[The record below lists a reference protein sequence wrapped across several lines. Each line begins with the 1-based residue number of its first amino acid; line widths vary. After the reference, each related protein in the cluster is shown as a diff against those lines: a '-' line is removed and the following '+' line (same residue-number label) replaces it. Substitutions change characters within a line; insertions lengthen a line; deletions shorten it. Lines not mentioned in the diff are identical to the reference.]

1 MKKLYKIQPVLYTA
15 FTILFSEV
23 ILRYSTTGGPLFP
36 FLFFTGVLSLFY
48 SCLIALVTSLFSEKV
63 NFILRT
69 VIYTCTAVLFLV
81 NFFLFRQ
88 FKVFYDMKTVF
99 AGAGGVLSG
108 FTDNIKHMVFSAD
121 GMFHIFLL
129 FLPAVLFVIF
139 RKKMNCAPSDT
150 DTRFMLGS
158 LCLGLPVFVLIF
170 ISGNPVYARSFSSE
184 YNFQKGVNQYG
195 LLSAFPLDMYH
206 TAAGESEFVIAEE
219 PEVTETPEPVPEPE
233 ETEEPEPTPTPVV
246 YEYNTLDIDFENL
259 DTSNQMMNEMD
270 EYVSSLSGSKENEYT
285 GLFKGK
291 NLILITAEA
300 FSAEVIDKDLTPT
313 LYRLANKG
321 IQFTD
326 YYQTASAGTTGGEY
340 EVVFGM
346 LPTNGGSSFKKM
358 TGRYN
363 CMTMGS
369 LLNDEG
375 YYGMAFHNNTYTF
388 YDRHLTHQCLGYSEG
403 FMGYGSGIEEYVSKG
418 WPESDLEM
426 MQGTLDLYIDHE
438 PFNIYYMTVSG
449 HNEYTL
455 ANDMSEKNYD
465 RVKDLDCS
473 EIIKCYLAANLE
485 LEDALTYL
493 VDKLEEKGIADD
505 TVIVMSADH
514 FPYGLDEDNSLRNLA
529 ELYGQPI
536 TSSLY
541 RDHNRLIIWSGCL
554 EKEEPIVVDDPVSSL
569 DILPTLCNLFDTE
582 WDSRLFPGRDVFSD
596 TMPLV
601 FNIEYD
607 WKTDLGMYR
616 AGSGV
621 FTPNDE
627 NAEIP
632 EDYTDR
638 IRQIVSNK
646 ILYCRN
652 YNNCDYFRH
661 LFEPEEEEQAGGEDQ
676 S

>member
-1 MKKLYKIQPVLYTA
+1 MNKYFKIQPVLYTA
-15 FTILFSEV
+15 FTILFSEIV
-23 ILRYSTTGGPLFP
+23 LRYSTTGGPLFP
-36 FLFFTGVLSLFY
+36 FLFFTGVLALFY
-48 SCLIALVTSLFSEKV
+48 SCLVSLITSLFSQKI
-63 NFILRT
+63 NFILRII
-69 VIYTCTAVLFLV
+69 IYLITAVIFMV

-88 FKVFYDMKTVF
+88 FKVFYDMTTVF
-99 AGAGGVLSG
+99 AGAGGVMSG
-108 FTDNIKHMVFSAD
+108 FTDNIKHMVFSLD
-121 GMFHIFLL
+121 GMIHIFLFLMPALL
-129 FLPAVLFVIF
+129 FIIF
-139 RKKMNCAPSDT
+139 RKKMNCIESDT
-150 DTRFMLGS
+150 DTRFMLGA
-158 LCLGLPVFVLIF
+158 LCFGLPIFVLYF

-184 YNFQKGVNQYG
+184 YNFQKGVSQYG
-195 LLSAFPLDMYH
+195 LLSAFPLDLYH
-206 TAAGESEFVIAEE
+206 RSSAGESEFIFTEE
-219 PEVTETPEPVPEPE
+219 PEAAETPEPSEIPG
-233 ETEEPEPTPTPVV
+233 ETEEPEPTPTPVI
-246 YEYNTLDIDFENL
+246 YEDNILDIDFENL
-259 DTSNQMMNEMD
+259 DKSNQMMNEMD
-270 EYVSSLSGSKENEYT
+270 AYVSSLNPSKENEYT

-346 LPTNGGSSFKKM
+346 LPTSGGSSFKKM

-369 LLNDEG
+369 LLNEEG

-388 YDRHLTHQCLGYSEG
+388 YDRHKTHQCLGYSEG
-403 FMGYGSGIEEYVSKG
+403 FMGYGNGIEEYVSKG

-465 RVKDLDCS
+465 RVKDLECS

-485 LEDALTYL
+485 LEDAMTYL
-493 VDKLEEKGIADD
+493 VEKLEEKGIADD
-505 TVIVMSADH
+505 TVIVLSADH

-529 ELYGQPI
+529 DLYGQPI

-554 EKEEPIVVDDPVSSL
+554 EKEEPVVVDDPVSSL
-569 DILPTLCNLFDTE
+569 DILPTLCNLFDVE

-596 TMPLV
+596 TEPLV

-607 WKTDLGMYR
+607 WKTNLGMYR
-616 AGSGV
+616 AGSGR
-621 FTPNDE
+621 FEPFDE
-627 NAEIP
+627 DAEIP
-632 EDYTDR
+632 EDYIDR

-661 LFEPEEEEQAGGEDQ
+661 LFEPEEEEDQ